1 MGTYITRRLLGMIP
15 MLFFITVAVFL
26 MMHAAPGNAFNSIM
40 NPAIKD
46 PQALIASLEAQNF
59 LNKPLWW
66 QYFHWIGLFVT
77 GNWGF
82 SFAQHAPVIDLVG
95 PAIQNTLI
103 LSVMAEIITLAI
115 GIPLG
120 VLQSRKPYSGFDYTT
135 SVVSFILFSVPYF
148 IFAILLI
155 YLFAIH
161 LRIFPA
167 QGAVGTGPNAGSLLD
182 HIYHALLPALSIS
195 LVSLAFYSRNTRGSM
210 LEVSRKDYV
219 RTAYAKGLMEG
230 KVFSK
235 HVLRNALIPLITFFG
250 LDIGNLVG
258 GAVILEGLFSYQGM
272 GLLTISA
279 VNNRDY
285 NVIMATTIIFAVA
298 VLLGNLLAD
307 ILYAVVDP
315 RIRYN

>member
-26 MMHAAPGNAFNSIM
+26 MMHAAPGNAFNSIL
-40 NPAIKD
+40 NPNIQD
-46 PQALIASLEAQNF
+46 PQALIASLEKQNG
-59 LNKPLWW
+59 LDKPLWW
-66 QYFHWIGLFVT
+66 QYIHWVSLFVT

-82 SFAQHAPVIDLVG
+82 SFAEHQPVIDLVA
-95 PAIQNTLI
+95 PALRNTLI
-103 LSVMAEIITLAI
+103 LSITAEILTLGI

-120 VLQSRKPYSGFDYTT
+120 VFQSRKPYSAFDYST

-155 YLFAIH
+155 YVFAIH

-167 QGAVGTGPNAGSLLD
+167 QGAVGTGPGAGSLLD
-182 HIYHALLPALSIS
+182 HIYHALLPAIAIALSY
-195 LVSLAFYSRNTRGSM
+195 LAFYSRNTRGSM

-219 RTAYAKGLMEG
+219 RTAYAKGLNSST
-230 KVFSK
+230 VFSK

-258 GAVILEGLFSYQGM
+258 GAVILEGLFTYQGM

-285 NVIMATTIIFAVA
+285 NVIMATTIIFAIA

>member
-26 MMHAAPGNAFNSIM
+26 IMHAAPGNAFNSIL
-40 NPAIKD
+40 NPNIQD
-46 PQALIASLEAQNF
+46 PQALIASLEKQNG
-59 LNKPLWW
+59 LDKPLWW
-66 QYFHWIGLFVT
+66 QYIHWVSLFVT

-82 SFAQHAPVIDLVG
+82 SFAEHQPVIDLVA
-95 PAIQNTLI
+95 PALRNTLI
-103 LSVMAEIITLAI
+103 LSITAEILTLGI

-120 VLQSRKPYSGFDYTT
+120 VFQSRKPYSAFDYST

-155 YLFAIH
+155 YVFAIH

-167 QGAVGTGPNAGSLLD
+167 QGAVGTGPGAGSLLD
-182 HIYHALLPALSIS
+182 HIYHALLPAIAIALSY
-195 LVSLAFYSRNTRGSM
+195 LAFYSRNTRGSM

-219 RTAYAKGLMEG
+219 RTAYAKGLSSST
-230 KVFSK
+230 VFSK

-258 GAVILEGLFSYQGM
+258 GAVILEGLFTYQGM

-285 NVIMATTIIFAVA
+285 NVIMATTIIFAIA

>member
-15 MLFFITVAVFL
+15 MLFFITLAVFL
-26 MMHAAPGNAFNSIM
+26 MMHAAPGNAFNSIL
-40 NPAIKD
+40 NPNIKD
-46 PQALIASLEAQNF
+46 PQALIASLEKQNG
-59 LNKPLWW
+59 LDKPLWW
-66 QYFHWIGLFVT
+66 QYIHWIALFFT

-82 SFAQHAPVIDLVG
+82 SFAEHAPVITLVG
-95 PAIQNTLI
+95 PALRNTLI
-103 LSVMAEIITLAI
+103 LSVLAEVLTLAI

-120 VLQSRKPYSGFDYTT
+120 VFQSRKPYSAFDYTT

-155 YLFAIH
+155 YVFAIH
-161 LRIFPA
+161 LRMFPA
-167 QGAVGTGPNAGSLLD
+167 QGAVGTGPGAGSLFD
-182 HIYHALLPALSIS
+182 HIYHALLPAIAIALSY
-195 LVSLAFYSRNTRGSM
+195 LAFYSRNTRGSM

-219 RTAYAKGLMEG
+219 RTAYAKGLNG
-230 KVFSK
+230 STVFSK

-258 GAVILEGLFSYQGM
+258 GAVILEGLFTYQGM

-285 NVIMATTIIFAVA
+285 NVIMATTIIFAIA

-307 ILYAVVDP
+307 VLYAVVDP

>member
-1 MGTYITRRLLGMIP
+1 MGTFIVRRLLGMIP

-26 MMHAAPGNAFNSIM
+26 LMHAAPGNAFNAIL
-40 NPAIKD
+40 NPNIKD
-46 PQALIASLEAQNF
+46 PQALIASLEKQNN
-59 LNKPLWW
+59 LDKPLWW
-66 QYFHWIGLFVT
+66 QYIHWIGMFFV
-77 GNWGF
+77 GQWGF
-82 SFAQHAPVIDLVG
+82 SFAEHEPVIQLVG
-95 PAIQNTLI
+95 PAIRNTLI
-103 LSVMAEIITLAI
+103 LSIIAELITLLI

-120 VLQSRKPYSGFDYTT
+120 VFQSRRPYSAFDYST
-135 SVVSFILFSVPYF
+135 SVISFILFSVPYF

-155 YLFAIH
+155 YVFAIH
-161 LRIFPA
+161 FRIFPA
-167 QGAVGTGPNAGSLLD
+167 QGAVGTGPHAGSLLD
-182 HIYHALLPALSIS
+182 HISHALLPAIAIS

-219 RTAYAKGLMEG
+219 RTAYAKGLADN

-250 LDIGNLVG
+250 LDFGNLVG
-258 GAVILEGLFSYQGM
+258 GTVILEGLFSYQGM

-285 NVIMATTIIFAVA
+285 NVIMATTVLFAIA

-307 ILYAVVDP
+307 ILYGVADP